1 MSTFRDNMRLVIIL
15 TLLSFSSI
23 SKAQVEGQT
32 EFEYYQIGTSKS
44 ISGIS
49 GFQAYKISKYGEITD
64 NDSRGENTEEITPK
78 VILPVTKNAEKII
91 DDDNSSEK
99 RVALV
104 LGNSAYLHAAKLKN
118 PENDAHAMT
127 TALTAI
133 GFEVTE
139 VLNAS
144 FQDMRNA
151 LMNFEDK
158 IYDADVVLCY
168 YAGHGMQVEGVNYLI
183 PIDAKLNKKEHI
195 KYETIEVN
203 LITRV
208 MELSAKQ
215 NRLNIVILDA
225 CRNNPF
231 RSWTRGGD
239 SGLTKID
246 PPNGTLIAYA
256 TSPNSVASDGDG
268 ENGLYTGELI
278 KQLLVPQRIE
288 DVFIYTR
295 VAVEEKSNYQQTP
308 WEQAKL
314 RGAYYLVKD

>member
-1 MSTFRDNMRLVIIL
+1 MKN
-15 TLLSFSSI
+15 LLLFLLLCYSHFVTGQI
-23 SKAQVEGQT
+23 EGRSD
-32 EFEYYQIGTSKS
+32 FKHYSIGTAVSKS
-44 ISGIS
+44 KSVS
-49 GFQAYKISKYGEITD
+49 AASSFKNFNITPAGV
-64 NDSRGENTEEITPK
+64 RGDKTQEVSPK
-78 VILPVTKNAEKII
+78 VILPITKKI
-91 DDDNSSEK
+91 SERKSTDK

-104 LGNSAYLHAAKLKN
+104 IGNSSYEHAAKLKN
-118 PENDAHAMT
+118 PQNDARAMT
-127 TALTAI
+127 AALQSI

-139 VLNAS
+139 VLDAD

-151 LMNFEDK
+151 LRDFEDQ
-158 IYDADVVLCY
+158 IYDADVVMCY
-168 YAGHGMQVEGVNYLI
+168 YAGHGMQVEGINYLI
-183 PIDAKLNKKEHI
+183 PIDAKLDKQEHI

-203 LITRV
+203 MITKV
-208 MELSAKQ
+208 MELSAEQ

-246 PPNGTLIAYA
+246 PPNGTIIAYA

-268 ENGLYTGELI
+268 NNGLYTGELI
-278 KQLLVPQRIE
+278 KQLLKPQRIE

-295 VAVEEKSNYQQTP
+295 VAVEEISNFQQTP

-314 RGAYYLVKD
+314 RSAFYLVK

>member
-1 MSTFRDNMRLVIIL
+1 MRSFLLLFLALASSTAIGQIIGQ
-15 TLLSFSSI
+15 SS
-23 SKAQVEGQT
+23 
-32 EFEYYQIGTSKS
+32 FEYYKIGVSKSQS
-44 ISGIS
+44 ISGSSEFQSFKIVKINDITSTEIRGDDADEIS
-49 GFQAYKISKYGEITD
+49 
-64 NDSRGENTEEITPK
+64 PK
-78 VILPVTKNAEKII
+78 VILPIVKKINAGEST
-91 DDDNSSEK
+91 DK

-104 LGNSAYLHAAKLKN
+104 LGNSTYQHAAKLKN
-118 PENDAHAMT
+118 PVNDAHAMT
-127 TALTAI
+127 SALKSI
-133 GFEVTE
+133 GFDVTE
-139 VLNAS
+139 VINAS
-144 FQDMRNA
+144 FLDMRNA
-151 LMNFEDK
+151 LRDFEEK
-158 IYDADVVLCY
+158 IYDADVVMCY
-168 YAGHGMQVEGVNYLI
+168 YAGHGMQVEGINYLI
-183 PIDAKLNKKEHI
+183 PIDARLGKKEHI

-203 LITRV
+203 MITKV
-208 MELSAKQ
+208 MELSAKK

-268 ENGLYTGELI
+268 NNGLYTGELI
-278 KQLLVPQRIE
+278 KQLLIPQRIE

-314 RGAYYLVKD
+314 RGAFYLVK